1 MNRQEFLRQL
11 ECLLE
16 NIPEN
21 ERLDALAYY
30 NDYFDEAGVEN
41 EQNVI
46 QELGSPQ
53 KVAQSIIDD
62 VRTTNYGDY
71 EEPQGYEDPAG
82 QYTQNTYQNQST
94 YQSQNT
100 YQGMLSNQDVEKR
113 KFKTWQIVLIVILLI
128 VTFPVWIGL
137 VAGLFGGVVGLLG
150 GLFGILI
157 GIIASGFGLTIGGF
171 ACCVAGIMSMMLNPV
186 EGVTCMG
193 VGLLLA
199 AIGILLTLLFVL
211 LTFIWLPKLVKA
223 IINWVKSLF
232 HRNEGGNE
240 I

>member
-94 YQSQNT
+94 YQSQNI

-128 VTFPVWIGL
+128 VTSPVLIG
-137 VAGLFGGVVGLLG
+137 VVTALFGALVGLIA
-150 GLFGILI
+150 GLFGILV
-157 GIIASGFGLTIGGF
+157 GIFGSALGLVIGGIALF
-171 ACCVAGIMSMMLNPV
+171 GRGVLSVMLSPV
-186 EGVTCMG
+186 DGMTCMG
-193 VGLLLA
+193 VSLLMTA
-199 AIGILLTLLFVL
+199 VGILLVLLFVL
-211 LTFIWLPKLVKA
+211 LMFAWLPKLVKA
-223 IINWVKSLF
+223 IVGWVKGIF
-232 HRNEGGNE
+232 HRNKGGNE